1 MATER
6 ASKDAAYR
14 DWCSKD
20 STTSLQREA
29 VFPPKTAFSLADGPG
44 PLHRSHRRPESST
57 PAGSVPEPYVL
68 KTDHIA
74 SYTPP
79 AGTEQRKRDPNK
91 FDALSTTQGWSPH
104 VANAPGSQRAV
115 YDPVSHKTT
124 LYTFGQSGGVARQE
138 GTGDKLMRDKAQ
150 RDADSGVSWHGRRK
164 GVVDFVDK
172 THSFAVNSNPAFLA
186 TCASNERAY
195 ASQTGELTK
204 WMDNAF
210 ASKMKVPFYGK
221 HPHEMNR

>member
-1 MATER
+1 
-6 ASKDAAYR
+6 
-14 DWCSKD
+14 
-20 STTSLQREA
+20 
-29 VFPPKTAFSLADGPG
+29 
-44 PLHRSHRRPESST
+44 
-57 PAGSVPEPYVL
+57 
-68 KTDHIA
+68 
-74 SYTPP
+74 
-79 AGTEQRKRDPNK
+79 
-91 FDALSTTQGWSPH
+91 
-104 VANAPGSQRAV
+104 
-115 YDPVSHKTT
+115 
-124 LYTFGQSGGVARQE
+124 
-138 GTGDKLMRDKAQ
+138 MRDKACQ
-150 RDADSGVSWHGRRK
+150 RDADSVGRELARGRRK